1 MKLHVTE
8 TYFDRVENKYVEKES
23 IIERDDERARKLI
36 SVGVAEEMKDIPE
49 ESSESEEDAPK
60 QRTRKSAKK

>member
-23 IIERDDERARKLI
+23 TIERDDERARRLI
-36 SVGVAEEMKDIPE
+36 SAGVAEELEDIPE

-60 QRTRKSAKK
+60 RRSGKSSKK

>member
-36 SVGVAEEMKDIPE
+36 SACVAEEIEDIQE

-60 QRTRKSAKK
+60 RRSCKSAKK